1 MALKASGVVGE
12 LSYPFI
18 FEDSPL
24 CDFEILT
31 DELCA
36 YTGLALSQITHVQVR
51 GSLERLQP
59 KIFHLNGS
67 IRGKCGIF
75 EEDVQELLAEMIA
88 FKKQVEDKGKRF
100 VLPRGT
106 GPVIQLHQCR
116 SLSKKVVRTLVQID
130 KLTTKKIPETLPRFA
145 NVLANYYFVLTRVLN
160 QEAGIEEPEYVSI
173 NYPMPP
179 KI

>member
-1 MALKASGVVGE
+1 MTLKASGNVGE

-31 DELCA
+31 DELCT
-36 YTGLALSQITHVQVR
+36 YTGLALSQISNQEVR
-51 GSLERLQP
+51 ESLERLQP
-59 KIFHLNGS
+59 KIFNLNGS

-75 EEDVQELLAEMIA
+75 EEDVQQLLSEMLH
-88 FKKQVEDKGKRF
+88 FKSQVHDDAKRF

-116 SLSKKVVRTLVQID
+116 SLSKKVVRALVQVD
-130 KLTTKKIPETLPRFA
+130 KLTTKNIPETLPRFA

-160 QEAGIEEPEYVSI
+160 QEAGIFEPEYVSI
-173 NYPMPP
+173 NYPKPS
-179 KI
+179 